1 MKKAR
6 ILSLTIL
13 ALGIIALFGVGTAI
27 AAKPKT
33 PVRVALVLNGTLG
46 DKSFFDSA
54 ARGIQVAEQRLPVQ
68 GRIIEAGYDPSKWE
82 PALEDAVASDYDV
95 IVVGTWQMVDYV
107 QDMAIKYPEKKFIV
121 FDTEVDYSQGKF
133 SNVYCMTYK
142 QNEGSYLAGLL
153 AGHIVLAHV
162 WP

>member
-6 ILSLTIL
+6 ILSLAIL

-107 QDMAIKYPEKKFIV
+107 QDMR
-121 FDTEVDYSQGKF
+121 
-133 SNVYCMTYK
+133 
-142 QNEGSYLAGLL
+142 
-153 AGHIVLAHV
+153 
-162 WP
+162 